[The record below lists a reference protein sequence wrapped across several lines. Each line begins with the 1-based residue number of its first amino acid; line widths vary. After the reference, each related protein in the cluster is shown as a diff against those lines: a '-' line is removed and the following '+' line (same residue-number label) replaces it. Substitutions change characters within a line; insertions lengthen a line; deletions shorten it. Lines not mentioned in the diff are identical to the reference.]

1 MVRDSASILARCIDA
16 VRLHRT
22 QYQIREGVAGFVKAR
37 RRGTRVFY
45 GPGNFFLRLS
55 GSGIQMFGD
64 LSEWQRHEISS
75 FRLCHPDHKA
85 EVAGKRSVF
94 LEALPGKTLRDLD
107 RAGGLTHQAIQAA
120 AVELRRAHSLCDP
133 LNEGRAWSHGDP
145 HLGNFLYDNERR
157 RCHLI
162 DFETA
167 HLQGIDTA
175 WRQADDLL
183 TVCLEL
189 LGSRK
194 DGAEF
199 ASIFLASYGSGAT
212 LQKLSSRL
220 QRPKGFQRIL
230 WSSRSKYLP
239 FGQLCAGI
247 SDLRGFIEGIS

>member
-1 MVRDSASILARCIDA
+1 MIRDSASMLARCIDA

-75 FRLCHPDHKA
+75 FRLCHPNHKA

-107 RAGGLTHQAIQAA
+107 RTGSLTHQAIQAA

-145 HLGNFLYDNERR
+145 HLGNFLYDSERR

-167 HLQGIDTA
+167 HLQSIDTA

-199 ASIFLASYGSGAT
+199 ASIFLASYGSGST

-230 WSSRSKYLP
+230 WSSRSKHLP
-239 FGQLCAGI
+239 FGELCAGI